1 MKKSYLKERPS
12 LIYLCMLFA
21 YTTTFGQIA
30 ENPTIDLQRAR
41 VIVDSLGKQFSR
53 YYFNGDSLALYAMY
67 TKDASLGCL
76 EGNALRSG
84 IGTMIRSSI
93 QNSSRN
99 ITYTTTSLSVDA
111 EFIVEVG
118 IYEARDDK
126 GNLKDKGKYLVVY
139 KQENDDWKLYRDLGL

>member
-1 MKKSYLKERPS
+1 MKKSYLRGKPT
-12 LIYLCMLFA
+12 LVYLCMLFA
-21 YTTTFGQIA
+21 YSVTLGQTA
-30 ENPTIDLQRAR
+30 GNTTIDPQRAR

-76 EGNALRSG
+76 KGNDLRLG
-84 IGTMIRSSI
+84 IGRMIRNSI
-93 QNSSRN
+93 QDSSRN
-99 ITYTTTSLSVDA
+99 ITYTTTSLSIDA

-118 IYEARDDK
+118 IYEAKDDK

-139 KQENDDWKLYRDLGL
+139 KQENGDWKLYRDIGL